1 MKALSITP
9 GRGDVRIIDVD
20 EPQIQFP
27 DDIKL
32 KVLQV
37 GICGTDREEVE
48 GGRADAPDN
57 ENHLIIGHE
66 MFGIVADIGKD
77 VSKVKIGDYALF
89 IVRRGCGK
97 CYPCLNGRSDMC
109 YTGQYKERG
118 IKGLHGYQAEFVLDS
133 ERYVVKVPKDIA
145 SIGVLTEPMSV
156 IEKAIDDSLIIQE
169 ARIPGVKAS
178 NWLNGKKAL
187 VAGLGPVGLLS
198 AIALRLKNAE
208 VYGLD
213 IVDENSKRPSLLK
226 EIGGKYLNG
235 RKIKTT
241 DIDEKFGDMDFVLEA
256 AGITNLEFQLL
267 DTVGINGIYVLT
279 GIPGGNRPLNILG
292 DELIRKM
299 VLMNHVWLGSVNAS
313 IKHYEMAISDLKKA
327 KLKWSNTIESIIT
340 NKFHFNDF
348 SKALKVDSS
357 ESIKTVIEWD
367 SL

>member
-9 GRGDVRIIDVD
+9 GKGNLKIIDTD

-48 GGRADAPDN
+48 GGRADAPSN
-57 ENHLIIGHE
+57 EDHLIIGHE
-66 MFGIVADIGKD
+66 MFGRVVDIGKD
-77 VSKVKIGDYALF
+77 VSKVKKGDYALF

-97 CYPCLNGRSDMC
+97 CYPCLNDRSDMC

-118 IKGLHGYQAEFVLDS
+118 IKGLHGYQAEFVVDS
-133 ERYVVKVPKDIA
+133 EKYIVKVPEEIA
-145 SIGVLTEPMSV
+145 SIGVLAEPMSV
-156 IEKAIDDSLIIQE
+156 IEKAIDDSLLLQE

-178 NWLNGKKAL
+178 DWLEGRKAL

-198 AIALRLKNAE
+198 AVALRLKNAK
-208 VYGLD
+208 VFGLD

-226 EIGGKYLNG
+226 AIGGEYIDG
-235 RKIKTT
+235 RQIKTT
-241 DIDEKFGDMDFVLEA
+241 DIDEKLGDMDFVLEA
-256 AGITNLEFQLL
+256 AGITKLEFQLL
-267 DTVGINGIYVLT
+267 DTIGINGIYVLS
-279 GIPGGNRPLNILG
+279 GIPGGNRPVNILG

-313 IKHYEMAISDLKKA
+313 IQHYDMAISDLQKA
-327 KLKWSNTIESIIT
+327 RIKWKDIIEEIIT
-340 NKFHFNDF
+340 DKFHYTDF
-348 SKALKVDSS
+348 TRAFEVDSS
-357 ESIKTVIEWD
+357 KGIKTVIEWD
-367 SL
+367 SI

>member
-9 GRGDVRIIDVD
+9 GKGDLKIIDVE
-20 EPQIQFP
+20 EPGIQFP
-27 DDIKL
+27 DDVKL

-48 GGRADAPDN
+48 GGRADAPAN
-57 ENHLIIGHE
+57 EDHLIIGHE
-66 MFGIVADIGKD
+66 MFGKVVDAGKD
-77 VSKVKIGDYALF
+77 VTVVKKGDYALF
-89 IVRRGCGK
+89 IVRRGCGE

-109 YTGQYKERG
+109 YTGRYKERG
-118 IKGLHGYQAEFVLDS
+118 IKSLHGYQAEFVVDS
-133 ERYVVKVPKDIA
+133 EKYIVKVPSEIA

-156 IEKAIDDSLIIQE
+156 IEKAIDDSLLIQE

-178 NWLNGKKAL
+178 TWLEGKKAL

-213 IVDENSKRPSLLK
+213 IVDENSKRPALLK
-226 EIGGKYLNG
+226 EIGGKYIDG
-235 RKIKTT
+235 RGVKTT
-241 DIDEKFGDMDFVLEA
+241 DIDEKYGDMDFVLEA
-256 AGITNLEFQLL
+256 AGITKLEFQLL
-267 DTVGINGIYVLT
+267 DTIGINGIYVLS

-313 IKHYEMAISDLKKA
+313 IQHYEMAINDLQMA
-327 KLKWSNTIESIIT
+327 KLKWKDTIEKIIT
-340 NKFHFNDF
+340 DKFPFKKF
-348 SKALKVDSS
+348 PEAFEVDSS
-357 ESIKTVIEWD
+357 KGIKTIIEWD
-367 SL
+367 SV

>member
-9 GRGDVRIIDVD
+9 GKGNLTIIDTA

-48 GGRADAPDN
+48 GGRADAPSN
-57 ENHLIIGHE
+57 EDHLIIGHE
-66 MFGIVADIGKD
+66 MFGKVVDVGKE
-77 VSKVKIGDYALF
+77 VTKVKKGDYALF
-89 IVRRGCGK
+89 IVRRSCGK

-109 YTGQYKERG
+109 YTGEYKERG
-118 IKGLHGYQAEFVLDS
+118 IKGLHGYQAEFVVDS
-133 ERYVVKVPKDIA
+133 EKYIVRVPKEVA
-145 SIGVLTEPMSV
+145 PIGVLTEPTSV
-156 IEKAIDDSLIIQE
+156 IEKAIDDSLLIQE

-178 NWLNGKKAL
+178 TWLEGRKAL

-198 AIALRLKNAE
+198 AVVLKLKNAD

-213 IVDENSKRPSLLK
+213 IVDEDSKRPSLLK
-226 EIGGKYLNG
+226 EIGGKYIDG
-235 RKIKTT
+235 RKVKTT
-241 DIDEKFGDMDFVLEA
+241 DIDEKIGAMDFVLEA
-256 AGITNLEFQLL
+256 AGITKLEFQLL
-267 DTVGINGIYVLT
+267 DTIGINGIYVLS
-279 GIPGGNRPLNILG
+279 GIPGGNHPVNILG

-313 IKHYEMAISDLKKA
+313 IDHYNMAISDLQKA
-327 KLKWSNTIESIIT
+327 KLKWGNTVEEIIT
-340 NKFHFNDF
+340 NKFHYTEF
-348 SKALKVDSS
+348 SKALEVDSS
-357 ESIKTVIEWD
+357 HGIKTIIEWD

>member
-9 GRGDVRIIDVD
+9 GEGNLKIIDVD
-20 EPQIQFP
+20 EPGIQFP

-48 GGRADAPDN
+48 GGRADAPTHED
-57 ENHLIIGHE
+57 HLIIGHE
-66 MFGIVADIGKD
+66 MFGVVADTGKD
-77 VSKVKIGDYALF
+77 VSKVKKGDYALF

-118 IKGLHGYQAEFVLDS
+118 IKGLHGYQAEFVVDS
-133 ERYVVKVPKDIA
+133 ENYVVKVPEEIA
-145 SIGVLTEPMSV
+145 SVGVLTEPMSV
-156 IEKAIDDSLIIQE
+156 IEKAIDDSLLLQE

-178 NWLNGKKAL
+178 DWLEGKKAL

-198 AIALRLKNAE
+198 AVALKLKNAE

-226 EIGGKYLNG
+226 AIGGKYIDG
-235 RKIKTT
+235 REIKTT
-241 DIDEKFGDMDFVLEA
+241 DIDEKLGDMDFVLEA
-256 AGITNLEFQLL
+256 AGIAKLEFQLL
-267 DTVGINGIYVLT
+267 DTVGINGIYVLS
-279 GIPGGNRPLNILG
+279 GIPGGNHPVNILG

-313 IKHYEMAISDLKKA
+313 LRHYEMAINDLQKA
-327 KLKWSNTIESIIT
+327 KLKWEETIEEIIT
-340 NKFHFNDF
+340 DKFHYTDF
-348 SKALKVDSS
+348 AKAFEVDSS
-357 ESIKTVIEWD
+357 KGIKTVIEWK
-367 SL
+367 

>member
-9 GRGDVRIIDVD
+9 GIGNLKTIDIP

-27 DDIKL
+27 DEVKL

-48 GGRADAPDN
+48 GGRADAPSN
-57 ENHLIIGHE
+57 EDHLIIGHE
-66 MFGIVADIGKD
+66 MFGKVVETGKE
-77 VSKVKIGDYALF
+77 VSKVKKDDFALF

-109 YTGQYKERG
+109 YTGEYKERG
-118 IKGLHGYQAEFVLDS
+118 IKGLHGYQAEFVVDS
-133 ERYVVKVPKDIA
+133 EKYIVKVPEEIE

-156 IEKAIDDSLIIQE
+156 IEKAIDDSLLLQE

-178 NWLNGKKAL
+178 TWLEGKRAL

-198 AIALRLKNAE
+198 AIALRLKNAD
-208 VYGLD
+208 VFGLD

-226 EIGGKYLNG
+226 DIGGKYIDG
-235 RKIKTT
+235 REIKTT
-241 DIDEKFGDMDFVLEA
+241 EIDEKCGDMDFVLEA
-256 AGITNLEFQLL
+256 AGITKLEFQLL
-267 DTVGINGIYVLT
+267 DTIGINGIYVLS
-279 GIPGGNRPLNILG
+279 GIPGGNRPVNILG

-313 IKHYEMAISDLKKA
+313 IDHYRMAIDDLQKA
-327 KLKWSNTIESIIT
+327 KLKWGNTIEKIIT
-340 NKFHFNDF
+340 NKFHYTEFQSAFGID
-348 SKALKVDSS
+348 SLKG
-357 ESIKTVIEWD
+357 IKTVVEWQ
-367 SL
+367 

>member
-9 GRGDVRIIDVD
+9 GKGNLKIIDTD
-20 EPQIQFP
+20 EPQIRFP

-48 GGRADAPDN
+48 GGRADAPSN
-57 ENHLIIGHE
+57 EDHLVIGHE
-66 MFGIVADIGKD
+66 MFGKVVDTGKN
-77 VSKVKIGDYALF
+77 VSKVKKGDYALF

-118 IKGLHGYQAEFVLDS
+118 IKGLHGYQAEFVVDS
-133 ERYVVKVPKDIA
+133 EKYIVKVPDEIA
-145 SIGVLTEPMSV
+145 NLGVLTEPMSV
-156 IEKAIDDSLIIQE
+156 IEKAIDDSLLLQE
-169 ARIPGVKAS
+169 ARIPGAKAS
-178 NWLNGKKAL
+178 AWLEGRKAL

-198 AIALRLKNAE
+198 AVSLRLKNAK

-226 EIGGKYLNG
+226 AIGGEYIDG
-235 RKIKTT
+235 RQIKTT
-241 DIDEKFGDMDFVLEA
+241 DINEKIGDMDFVLEA
-256 AGITNLEFQLL
+256 AGITKLEFQLL
-267 DTVGINGIYVLT
+267 DTIGINGIYVLS
-279 GIPGGNRPLNILG
+279 GIPGGNRPVNILG

-313 IKHYEMAISDLKKA
+313 IQHYEMAIIDLQKA
-327 KLKWSNTIESIIT
+327 KLKWKEPIEEIIT
-340 NKFHFNDF
+340 NKFHYTDF
-348 SKALKVDSS
+348 VKAFEVDSS
-357 ESIKTVIEWD
+357 NSIKTIIEWG
-367 SL
+367 SI